1 MPRAAATLGFEL
13 ITVDSERGTVEIAF
27 AAREDFATS
36 LVDAQGGVIAM
47 ATARRPSFRS
57 RGPAPRRRRAPRPA
71 G

>member
-47 ATARRPSFRS
+47 ATATAPVIPLARARS
-57 RGPAPRRRRAPRPA
+57 AA
-71 G
+71 